1 MTGGH
6 YFEEFNEGDVFES
19 ESFTLSREEIIAF
32 AKLYDPQPF
41 HLDEAAAA
49 DGFFGRLVASGWQ
62 TAAVT
67 MRLIVRSGAFEG
79 GVVGA
84 GVDELRWTVPVV
96 PGDTL
101 RVRGTVVEKKSLPGK
116 RRGFVRFRM
125 ETFNQENVPVM
136 TMFTNCVVPLRP

>member
-1 MTGGH
+1 MTGRR
-6 YFEEFNEGDVFES
+6 YFEDFGEGDTFES
-19 ESFTLSREEIIAF
+19 ETFTLSREEIIAF

-41 HLDEAAAA
+41 HIEDAAAA
-49 DGFFGRLVASGWQ
+49 ESFFGRLVASGWQ

-84 GVDELRWTVPVV
+84 GVDELRWSVPVG

-101 RVRGTVVEKKSLPGK
+101 RVRGEVVEKKSLPGK

-136 TMFTNCVVPLRP
+136 TMFTNCIVPMRP